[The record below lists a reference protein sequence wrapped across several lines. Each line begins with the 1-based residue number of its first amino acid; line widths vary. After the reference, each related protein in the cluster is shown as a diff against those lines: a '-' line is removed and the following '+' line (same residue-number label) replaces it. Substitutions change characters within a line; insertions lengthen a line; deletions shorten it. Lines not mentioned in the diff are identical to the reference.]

1 MSDNEAAA
9 GERTIAQIGA
19 NAIAFGSPA
28 ETARDG
34 AARCHRS
41 GGALWYYFHVA
52 SAASVERSGL
62 KGANSA
68 AASEMKLPLL
78 TPGTRAPAR
87 VHASATPSDAVADD
101 NGASESRHALA
112 AGTGIP
118 GNQQSAAPEP
128 RSARATASE
137 SVGTRHGSPVLLDA
151 PGAEHESPQRLPNA
165 NASLA
170 ALLAQAGQLTANA
183 DGAGAAKPAGSALSD
198 ALVPTL
204 TTPVQAMIVPTRR
217 WLLPKG
223 SFLDCTLETAIDSTL
238 PGMTTCVLAVDV
250 FGADGRVVL
259 LERGTKLVG
268 ETRSE
273 VRAGQAR
280 VSVLWSEARTPTG
293 VVIGLASPGT
303 DALGRAGIPGVVDTH
318 VAARFGAA
326 VLLSVIDGAISG
338 FVAHQQGSAGVVY
351 NAQGSR
357 DVATDTLR
365 NTIGIPPTIN
375 VATGASIQVL
385 VARDI
390 DFRSVYR
397 LMSHAAP

>member
-1 MSDNEAAA
+1 MSDNETAA
-9 GERTIAQIGA
+9 GERTVAQIGH
-19 NAIAFGSPA
+19 
-28 ETARDG
+28 ARSRSIRLQRRLAMALLGATG
-34 AARCHRS
+34 AAVL
-41 GGALWYYFHVA
+41 LWYYFHVA
-52 SAASVERSGL
+52 SAASVERP
-62 KGANSA
+62 GAKSAHNA
-68 AASEMKLPLL
+68 AASEMKLPVL
-78 TPGTRAPAR
+78 TAQTRAVAR
-87 VHASATPSDAVADD
+87 VNPSTLPSGATD
-101 NGASESRHALA
+101 NDKAASESRHALA
-112 AGTGIP
+112 SATGGPVNQSSASPGTASARNPAGD
-118 GNQQSAAPEP
+118 SAA
-128 RSARATASE
+128 
-137 SVGTRHGSPVLLDA
+137 TRHDSPVLIAAL
-151 PGAEHESPQRLPNA
+151 GAEQDSPQRLTNA

-170 ALLAQAGQLTANA
+170 ALLARAGQLATNPE
-183 DGAGAAKPAGSALSD
+183 GAAATKPAGSALSD
-198 ALVPTL
+198 ALVPTV
-204 TTPVQAMIVPTRR
+204 TTPVQASIVPTRR

-280 VSVLWSEARTPTG
+280 VSVLWSEARTPAG
-293 VVIGLASPGT
+293 VVVGLASPGT
-303 DALGRAGIPGVVDTH
+303 DALGRAGVPGIVDAH

-357 DVATDTLR
+357 DVATDALR
-365 NTIGIPPTIN
+365 NTIGIPPTIT
-375 VATGASIQVL
+375 VAPGASIQVL

-390 DFRSVYR
+390 DFRTVYR
-397 LMSHAAP
+397 LLPHAAP